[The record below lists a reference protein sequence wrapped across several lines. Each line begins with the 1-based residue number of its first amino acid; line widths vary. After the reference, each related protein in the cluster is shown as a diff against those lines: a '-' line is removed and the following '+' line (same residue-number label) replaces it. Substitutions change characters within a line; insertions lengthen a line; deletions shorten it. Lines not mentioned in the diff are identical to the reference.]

1 VPLRASVLPVA
12 PSARSSSPTERAP
25 ARAKSH
31 PPPREQ
37 PGPGIPCR
45 CRRRGNMPSPP
56 SVPRWQTKK
65 HRPVV
70 RNVPVAFPGGEDHRT
85 TDDFSP
91 ETPRCRQLALRRGRW
106 SVSPDSSVSDPHRAR
121 CVPNRAYH
129 LFDLGNPRL
138 GRGLVTTDDLRSAAR
153 KPGAAVVR
161 SG

>member
-1 VPLRASVLPVA
+1 VWQGFDVA
-12 PSARSSSPTERAP
+12 TGLT
-25 ARAKSH
+25 
-31 PPPREQ
+31 PREQ
-37 PGPGIPCR
+37 PGLGIPCR

-70 RNVPVAFPGGEDHRT
+70 RNVPVAFPGGEDHWT

-91 ETPRCRQLALRRGRW
+91 ETPRCRRLVLRRGRW

-121 CVPNRAYH
+121 CVPNRVYH